1 MIPLD
6 GYGVS
11 AQLPTGWEGRVYQRA
26 VPGLSAGARTSATS
40 PTATGW
46 LGDQTQP
53 VMHLANFPLP
63 AERGDF
69 GSGAVELMGRDGIF
83 LALLDFGPDC
93 AGGALFSTP
102 GIPRPE
108 PQSFD
113 INTLQRQLPGQ
124 AGYQSFFTVAGRP
137 MCLYVVIGAAD
148 RADTLCPQVTAVL
161 DGVAVRGT
169 R

>member
-1 MIPLD
+1 MIPLE

-11 AQLPTGWEGRVYQRA
+11 AQLPTGWEGRVYQRTA
-26 VPGLSAGARTSATS
+26 PGVSPAARTAAAN

-53 VMHLANFPLP
+53 VVHLANFALP
-63 AERGDF
+63 ADRGDF
-69 GSGAVELMGRDGIF
+69 GSGAVELMTRGGVF
-83 LALLDFGPDC
+83 VALLDFGPEC
-93 AGGALFSTP
+93 LGGALFSAS

-108 PQSFD
+108 PRSFD
-113 INTLQRQLPGQ
+113 PNTLQRQLAGQ

-148 RADTLCPQVTAVL
+148 QAEVLCPQVNAVL
-161 DGVAVRGT
+161 DGVAVRGV